1 MSRATIP
8 RKERD
13 DFLECLLST
22 SWSVEAKDYG
32 YIARKE
38 GCVTLR
44 LYCKTAISDGLTY
57 PTIRHPDLAAE
68 CKKVKKVQ

>member
-8 RKERD
+8 RSERD
-13 DFLECLLST
+13 DFLAWLLST
-22 SWSVEAKDYG
+22 GWSVETKDYG

-38 GCVTLR
+38 GYVTLR

-57 PTIRHPDLAAE
+57 STIRHPDLAAE
-68 CKKVKKVQ
+68 WKRAKKMK